1 MQIVIPLI
9 IGLILGLLGGGGTIL
24 AVPALTYLFS
34 FSAKQSIAI
43 SLFVVGVSSLI
54 SAIYHIY
61 KKNVSMLC
69 TLVFGLVGML
79 GSYISAKTIA
89 PKVSEAN
96 QIVLFALVMFIF
108 SFFMIKD
115 FKPSLNVS
123 KLSIINKCTF
133 VAFAGFIVGILT
145 GLIGVGGGF
154 LIVPSLMFLLGLD
167 IKKAVGSSFLVIAL
181 QSFTA
186 LIPYFQTVSV
196 PINFLYKFTGFVVLG
211 SFIGVSL
218 SSKIDSTNLKKIF
231 GFLLIVLSGFM
242 LIDKIL

>member
-1 MQIVIPLI
+1 MQTVIPLI
-9 IGLILGLLGGGGTIL
+9 IGIVLGLLGGGGTIL
-24 AVPALTYLFS
+24 AVPALTYLFA

-69 TLVFGLVGML
+69 TLVFGLLGML
-79 GSYISAKTIA
+79 GSYISAKTIV
-89 PKVSEAN
+89 PKISEAN
-96 QIVLFALVMFIF
+96 QIVLFAIVMLIF

-115 FKPSLNVS
+115 FQPPLNIT
-123 KLSIINKCTF
+123 KLSKTNKCTF
-133 VAFAGFIVGILT
+133 IALAGFIVGILT

-154 LIVPSLMFLLGLD
+154 LIVPSLIFLLKID
-167 IKKAVGSSFLVIAL
+167 IKKAIGSSFLIIAM
-181 QSFTA
+181 QSLTA
-186 LIPYFQTVSV
+186 LIPYFQTISI
-196 PINFLYKFTGFVVLG
+196 PINFLFKFTGFVVLG

-218 SSKIDSTNLKKIF
+218 SSKIDSKKLKKIF
-231 GFLLIVLSGFM
+231 GFLLIVISGFM